1 MDQDVG
7 DRFQEEE
14 DEYDQGNLRSYSL
27 ARDNMRRKIKI
38 PTRYSHVEIASF
50 ALNIAE
56 ETENTEPQSYKE
68 AAVRVNRSKWLKA
81 MKEEMDSLEK
91 NKTWELVDKPDQ

>member
-68 AAVRVNRSKWLKA
+68 AVVRVNRSKWLKA